1 MSAQRYTLLQISIIC
16 FLVFLLGGKALLRH
30 PDWFGGEQQNDELYA
45 DLGQDHSSTTPAKSS
60 ITLGS
65 ATSTE
70 DSGFFDYILPIFRA
84 ATGLDV
90 HVEAVGTERA
100 LAIAARGDVD
110 ALLVHDRVG
119 EDNLV
124 ADGYGIDRRDV
135 MHNDFVIIG
144 PSSDPAGIRGLR
156 DALTAFALIAA
167 KGAPFVSRG
176 DSGGTYVME
185 RRLWQSAGV
194 EPKGQAWYRIADGG
208 IGATLNFA
216 GAVNAYAL
224 TDRAAWANF
233 KTRENL
239 EILTEGDPALINIYS
254 SIIVNPAKWPDTK
267 FKEAKRWHDWLTS
280 RSGLDAIT
288 SFHIDGQDLFFS
300 PHACDPACN
309 SLQGQCQTTGGRF
322 GSSGKKQWNIND
334 KNL

>member
-1 MSAQRYTLLQISIIC
+1 MSAQRYTALQIYIIC
-16 FLVFLLGGKALLRH
+16 FLVFLLAGKALLRH
-30 PDWFGGEQQNDELYA
+30 PDWFDGEHDELYGNL
-45 DLGQDHSSTTPAKSS
+45 DQDHISTTAARPF

-70 DSGFFDYILPIFRA
+70 DSGFFDYVLPIFRA

-135 MHNDFVIIG
+135 MHNDFVIVG

-194 EPKGQAWYRIADGG
+194 EPAGQAWYRIADEG
-208 IGATLNFA
+208 IGATLNLA
-216 GAVNAYAL
+216 AAVNAYAL

-239 EILTEGDPALINIYS
+239 GILTEGDPVLINIYS
-254 SIIVNPAKWPDTK
+254 SIIVNPAKWPSTK

-288 SFHIDGQDLFFS
+288 SYRIDGQELFFS
-300 PHACDPACN
+300 PRACDPACN
-309 SLQGQCQTTGGRF
+309 SLQGLQRRR
-322 GSSGKKQWNIND
+322 S
-334 KNL
+334 

>member
-135 MHNDFVIIG
+135 MHNDFVIVG

-288 SFHIDGQDLFFS
+288 SFHIDGQELFFS

-309 SLQGQCQTTGGRF
+309 SL
-322 GSSGKKQWNIND
+322 
-334 KNL
+334 

>member
-16 FLVFLLGGKALLRH
+16 FLVFLLGGTAILRH
-30 PDWFGGEQQNDELYA
+30 PDWFGGEQQNLELYG
-45 DLGQDHSSTTPAKSS
+45 DLSQGHLSTTNARSF

-65 ATSTE
+65 ASSTE

-100 LAIAARGDVD
+100 LEIAARGGVD

-124 ADGYGIDRRDV
+124 AGGYGIDRRDV
-135 MHNDFVIIG
+135 MHDDFVIVG

-176 DSGGTYVME
+176 DGGGTYVME

-194 EPKGQAWYRIADGG
+194 EPRGQAWYRIADEG
-208 IGATLNFA
+208 IGATLNLA
-216 GAVNAYAL
+216 AAVNAYAL
-224 TDRAAWANF
+224 TGRAAWANF
-233 KTRENL
+233 KTRVNL
-239 EILTEGDPALINIYS
+239 EILTEGDPVLINLYS
-254 SIIVNPAKWPDTK
+254 SIIVNPGKRPDTK
-267 FKEAKRWHDWLTS
+267 FKQAKRWHDWLTS
-280 RSGLDAIT
+280 RSGLDVIT
-288 SFHIDGQDLFFS
+288 SYRIDGQEFFFS

-309 SLQGQCQTTGGRF
+309 SLQGLQRRR
-322 GSSGKKQWNIND
+322 S
-334 KNL
+334 

>member
-45 DLGQDHSSTTPAKSS
+45 DLGQDRLSTTTARPT

-90 HVEAVGTERA
+90 HVKAVGTERA

-119 EDNLV
+119 EENLV
-124 ADGYGIDRRDV
+124 ADGHGIDRRDV
-135 MHNDFVIIG
+135 MHNDFVIVG

-194 EPKGQAWYRIADGG
+194 EPTGQSWYRNLDEG
-208 IGATLNFA
+208 IGATLNSA
-216 GAVNAYAL
+216 ASVDAYTL

-233 KTRENL
+233 RNRDNL
-239 EILTEGDPALINIYS
+239 EILTEGDPLLLNLYGSILIN
-254 SIIVNPAKWPDTK
+254 PDKWPDVK
-267 FKEAKRWHDWLTS
+267 FKEAKRWHNWLTS
-280 RSGLDAIT
+280 RSGLDAIL
-288 SFHIDGQDLFFS
+288 SYRIDGQELFFS
-300 PHACDPACN
+300 PRACDPACN
-309 SLQGQCQTTGGRF
+309 SLLALQRRR
-322 GSSGKKQWNIND
+322 S
-334 KNL
+334 

>member
-1 MSAQRYTLLQISIIC
+1 MSAQRYTSLQICIIC
-16 FLVFLLGGKALLRH
+16 FLVFLLGGTAILRH
-30 PDWFGGEQQNDELYA
+30 PAWFDGEKPNDEFHSNS
-45 DLGQDHSSTTPAKSS
+45 DQDHVSATAARPF

-84 ATGLDV
+84 ATGVDV

-100 LAIAARGDVD
+100 LEIAARGDVD

-135 MHNDFVIIG
+135 MHNDFVIVG
-144 PSSDPAGIRGLR
+144 PSSDPAGVRGLR

-167 KGAPFVSRG
+167 KRAQFVSRG
-176 DSGGTYVME
+176 GSGGTYVIE

-194 EPKGQAWYRIADGG
+194 EPTGQAWYHIADEG

-216 GAVNAYAL
+216 AAVDAYAL

-233 KTRENL
+233 KHRENL
-239 EILTEGDPALINIYS
+239 EILTEGDPVLINLYS
-254 SIIVNPAKWPDTK
+254 SIRVNPAKWPDTK

-288 SFHIDGQDLFFS
+288 SYRIDGQELFFS

-309 SLQGQCQTTGGRF
+309 SLLGLQRRR
-322 GSSGKKQWNIND
+322 S
-334 KNL
+334 